1 MKESVTDAIL
11 KKFAIYE
18 VSLQSQLFNLNCKI
32 KQLSPIRWRDSNSDY
47 FNLIKLLFNSEFSL
61 PN

>member
-18 VSLQSQLFNLNCKI
+18 VSLQSQLFKLTSKI
-32 KQLSPIRWRDSNSDY
+32 KQLS
-47 FNLIKLLFNSEFSL
+47 LI
-61 PN
+61 